1 MCLIKVYM
9 EKGEDKKLVAEEV
22 AFVVKEGDKIVLR
35 SLEFEDLSA
44 LEGVDIS
51 LLDMLNSVMVIR
63 PKN

>member
-9 EKGEDKKLVAEEV
+9 DKGEGKELVAEEV
-22 AFVVKEGDKIVLR
+22 AFVVKEEDKIVLR
-35 SLEFEDLSA
+35 SLEFEDLPA
-44 LEGVDIS
+44 LEGVEIS

>member
-9 EKGEDKKLVAEEV
+9 DKGEGKELVAEEV
-22 AFVVKEGDKIVLR
+22 AFVVKEEDKIVLR

-51 LLDMLNSVMVIR
+51 LLDTLNSVMVIR

>member
-9 EKGEDKKLVAEEV
+9 DKGESKELMAEEV
-22 AFVVKEGDKIVLR
+22 AFVVKEKDKIVLR
-35 SLEFEDLSA
+35 SLEFEDSA

-51 LLDMLNSVMVIR
+51 LIDLLNSVMVIR

>member
-9 EKGEDKKLVAEEV
+9 DKGEGKELVAEEV
-22 AFVVKEGDKIVLR
+22 AFVVKEKDKIVLR
-35 SLEFEDLSA
+35 SLEFEDSA

-51 LLDMLNSVMVIR
+51 LIDLLNSVMVIR